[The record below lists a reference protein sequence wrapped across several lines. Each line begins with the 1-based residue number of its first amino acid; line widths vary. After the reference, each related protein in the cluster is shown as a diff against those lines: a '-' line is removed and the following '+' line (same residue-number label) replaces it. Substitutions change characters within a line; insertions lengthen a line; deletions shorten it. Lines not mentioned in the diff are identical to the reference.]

1 MEAWLDKLHLKNLAT
16 PEVALRVGAAI
27 AYLVVGMIAARLA
40 AVAVSRVLKNRA
52 TRQDTM
58 VVRRIVFYAILFIV
72 IASALHE
79 LGLRIGVVLGAAGV
93 LTVAVGFAAQT
104 SVSNLISGLF
114 VITERSFVVGD
125 VIRIGEVTG
134 EVLSIDLLSVKLR
147 TFDNLYVRVPNED
160 VIKST
165 VTNLTHFPIRRL
177 DILMGVA
184 YKEDIRRVRDIL
196 MDVAD
201 RNPIC
206 LTEPV
211 PLFIFK
217 QFGDSALE
225 FQFSVWGKRE
235 NWLDLIN
242 SIHTEIKEAF
252 DAAGIEIP
260 FPHRT
265 IYAGSETAP
274 IPVRMKD

>member
-1 MEAWLDKLHLKNLAT
+1 MEEWLNRLHIGSLAT
-16 PEVALRVGAAI
+16 PEVALRVGAALGF
-27 AYLVVGMIAARLA
+27 LVVGLVLARLA
-40 AVAVSRVLKNRA
+40 AVGVSRFLRNRA
-52 TRQDTM
+52 TPQDTM
-58 VVRRIVFYAILFIV
+58 IIRRIVFYSVLFVV
-72 IASALHE
+72 IASVLHE

-125 VIRIGEVTG
+125 IITVGPITG

-184 YKEDIRRVRDIL
+184 YKESIAAVRDIL
-196 MDVAD
+196 MSIAD

-206 LTEPV
+206 LAEPA

-217 QFGDSALE
+217 KFGDSALE
-225 FQFSVWGKRE
+225 FQFSVWACRE
-235 NWLDLIN
+235 NYLELIN
-242 SIHTEIKEAF
+242 TMNIGIKEAF

-265 IYAGSETAP
+265 VYAGSETGP
-274 IPVRMKD
+274 IPVRVVE